1 MQHNNVVF
9 TFSTDVNTKDNV
21 KDQGIRNVSHFTIS
35 RNDKSQQC
43 ADKVI
48 QRKIILQNMKMR

>member
-1 MQHNNVVF
+1 MLF
-9 TFSTDVNTKDNV
+9 SLFSTDVNTKDNV
-21 KDQGIRNVSHFTIS
+21 KDQGICNVSHFTIS

-48 QRKIILQNMKMR
+48 KRKILFAKYENKAK